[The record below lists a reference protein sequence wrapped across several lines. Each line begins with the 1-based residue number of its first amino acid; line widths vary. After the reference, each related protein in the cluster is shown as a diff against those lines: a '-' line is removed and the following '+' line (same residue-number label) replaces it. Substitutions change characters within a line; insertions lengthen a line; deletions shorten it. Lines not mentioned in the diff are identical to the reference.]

1 MTLIGS
7 RRLLIGQWAKVSLFT
22 QACKYKVHRQVLR
35 GKIRG
40 NKVCFR
46 LSHENPATN
55 MVISREVRRTAIL
68 FIDHQVSQWKLWF
81 AHSFQFYRSSKGLYS
96 FWIAESRSGSR
107 EIVHINELRNNIAR
121 PSTAEWCGEFPTFE
135 CTLGR
140 LKKRRQLSDK
150 LCLDMFWIIPFHGE
164 CKHPADSASLR

>member
-7 RRLLIGQWAKVSLFT
+7 RRRLIGQWAKVSLFT
-22 QACKYKVHRQVLR
+22 QACKYKVHRQALR

-40 NKVCFR
+40 NKVRCVR
-46 LSHENPATN
+46 LSHENLATN
-55 MVISREVRRTAIL
+55 MVWREFGAKSGEQPSCSQIIKWANESYDLHIL
-68 FIDHQVSQWKLWF
+68 FP
-81 AHSFQFYRSSKGLYS
+81 FYRSSKGLYS
-96 FWIAESRSGSR
+96 FWIAGSRSGSR

-140 LKKRRQLSDK
+140 WKKRR
-150 LCLDMFWIIPFHGE
+150 
-164 CKHPADSASLR
+164 